1 MSCSDSVLSIHSGR
15 CLMDSATH
23 AFLLFR
29 NCLFIWAIAWPCLIQ
44 AKDENNPYLS
54 ISKRNAFSLS
64 EAPAQRTT
72 ATKQEVKKPKDIKL
86 TGIFQRNGIER
97 AALAV
102 LEPDGKSF
110 KANFL
115 QLAKGGKQGVIK
127 IDNIDRRNGV
137 VTLSV
142 NGVQRKLNFKEDA
155 YAPTISRNSRSS
167 GQPQSRTSTKKIEKG
182 KEEKKEKK
190 SAGEKLAKIDD
201 AVSRGK
207 MTKANAELKTAVLKG
222 ELSSE
227 RAKIAS
233 FLEKGII
240 DDRSYRALDQL
251 DNRALK
257 SAVSKLKDARK
268 LDKGKNP

>member
-1 MSCSDSVLSIHSGR
+1 MSCSGCGLSIHSGC

-23 AFLLFR
+23 TFLLIR
-29 NCLFIWAIAWPCLIQ
+29 NCLFVSAIAWPCLIQ

-64 EAPAQRTT
+64 IEPKQRKT
-72 ATKQEVKKPKDIKL
+72 ASKEIVKKPKDIKL
-86 TGIFQRNGIER
+86 TGIFHRNGIER

-102 LEPDGKSF
+102 LEPDGKSL
-110 KANFL
+110 KTNYL
-115 QLAKGGKQGVIK
+115 QLAKGENQGVIK
-127 IDNIDRRNGV
+127 IDHIDRRNGA

-142 NGVQRKLNFKEDA
+142 NGVQRKLNFKDDA
-155 YAPTISRNSRSS
+155 YAPTISQTRRPSS
-167 GQPQSRTSTKKIEKG
+167 QPKSSPPTKKLEKG
-182 KEEKKEKK
+182 KKEKKGKK

-201 AVSRGK
+201 AVARGK

-222 ELSSE
+222 ELSND

-240 DDRSYRALDQL
+240 DNRSYQALDQL
-251 DNRALK
+251 DNRSLK
-257 SAVSKLKDARK
+257 SAVSKLKGARK
-268 LDKGKNP
+268 LNKGKTP